1 MLAFNVEMAQT
12 LRQRLSASDTVAD
25 VYTLHSYGLH
35 LLHEHLPHM
44 NISVSTHKLYHTVCN
59 LLHRTPDPKEWR
71 QIAGDVNKMRHEG
84 MEIPENVERPMT
96 LPVATLWAM
105 MQNKEVIDQEEQIYR
120 CLCERLPPVTKY
132 DLVLVDEA
140 QDLNRSSIGFL
151 KRCVLSENTVMCV
164 VGDSHQAIYAFR
176 GAMTNSIE
184 EIKTSFKPNCVFLST
199 CFRCPQRIA
208 HLASYLNPH
217 LRRCDHEGLG
227 NIILHRG
234 PVTPAHFESAMEQRG
249 PLVVLN
255 RTNASVLNILRQ
267 LYQWTGRTDWSKVTR
282 WMSPLVLVQ
291 LDAVQDKLGE
301 MSLSGAHQTLMNGVE
316 EMGPVDNVTVQ
327 VIQIAMELEGTEG
340 VTVASSSWI
349 AFLLELLR
357 YDRPEAPH
365 LLLCTVHACKGQEYN
380 HVMVIDYN
388 QFGLGKR
395 HNPEEIQ
402 QEQNLLYIA
411 ITRSTEHL
419 VLVQQEK
426 STSGRRSI
434 LLPEEIIRHS
444 QTLE

>member
-1 MLAFNVEMAQT
+1 MAHT
-12 LRQRLSASDTVAD
+12 LRQRLNANDTVAE

-35 LLHEHLPHM
+35 LLQEHLPHL
-44 NISVSTHKLYHTVCN
+44 NISVSPHKLYHTVCT
-59 LLHRTPDPKEWR
+59 LLGRTPDPKEWR
-71 QIAGDVNKMRHEG
+71 QIAREVNQMRHEG
-84 MEIPENVERPMT
+84 IKITENVERPMT
-96 LPVATLWAM
+96 LPVAILWAM
-105 MQNKEVIDQEEQIYR
+105 KENNGVIDQEEQIYR
-120 CLCERLPPVTKY
+120 CLCDRLPPVTKY

-140 QDLNRSSIGFL
+140 QDLNRSSIEFL
-151 KRCVLSENTVMCV
+151 KCCVLSENTVLCV
-164 VGDSHQAIYAFR
+164 VGDDHQAIYAFR
-176 GAMTNSIE
+176 GAMANSIE
-184 EIKTSFKPNCVFLST
+184 EIKMSFRPNCVFLST

-208 HLASYLNPH
+208 HLASYLNPL
-217 LRRCDHEGLG
+217 LRRCDHESLG

-234 PVTPAHFESAMEQRG
+234 PVTPVDFESAIDQRG

-255 RTNASVLNILRQ
+255 RTNASVLSILRQ
-267 LYQWTGRTDWSKVTR
+267 LYTWTGRTDWSKVTR

-291 LDAVQDKLGE
+291 LDAVQEKLGE
-301 MSLSGAHQTLMNGVE
+301 MTLSEAHQTLMNGVE
-316 EMGPVDNVTVQ
+316 EMGPVDNVIVQ
-327 VIQIAMELEGTEG
+327 VIQVAIEIEGAHN

-349 AFLLELLR
+349 TFLLELLR
-357 YDRPEAPH
+357 YDRPESPH

-388 QFGLGKR
+388 HFGMGVR
-395 HNPEEIQ
+395 HTPEEIQ

-426 STSGRRSI
+426 NSSGRRSI

-444 QTLE
+444 QTLQ